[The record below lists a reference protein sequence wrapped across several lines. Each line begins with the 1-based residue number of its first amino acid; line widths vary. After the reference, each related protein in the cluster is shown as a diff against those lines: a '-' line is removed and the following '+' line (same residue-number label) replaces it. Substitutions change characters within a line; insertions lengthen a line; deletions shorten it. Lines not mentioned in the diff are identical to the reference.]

1 MFDNPV
7 DSLPSPKKKY
17 KPQKSLIAQA
27 KSAAKRQGAVKSQQW
42 HDLRRATSTMG
53 AGAVAVRTLLEGV
66 RARAGPGDEP
76 EPEPNDALSQ
86 VERVSLFVQSSTL
99 RSMVK
104 TNKNVLKVMDLWW
117 ETALRSQR
125 VFLEEPSPLADR
137 SKAVL
142 TREGFELVIGK
153 IFALLTPGGGAS
165 ADTPGGGA
173 SADGQLEA
181 ALRAS
186 EASDHGDPWAR
197 VHGRGGVAG
206 AAGEEEPPPPPQG
219 ASRAAGGSRPAR
231 AGPQLVTRERF
242 SQALFELADLWN
254 PTSDARDYV
263 AFLADLFEGVAT
275 EVCVWHAR
283 TCTPCMYARRYAR
296 VHPADL
302 FECVATKAPRS
313 ERDGGRTVICLSWVC
328 APPEAPPSLSMSLT
342 L

>member
-1 MFDNPV
+1 MGFASRLGARSPTMFDNPV

-27 KSAAKRQGAVKSQQW
+27 KSAAKRQGALMKSPQW

-142 TREGFELVIGK
+142 TRE
-153 IFALLTPGGGAS
+153 S
-165 ADTPGGGA
+165 
-173 SADGQLEA
+173 GQ
-181 ALRAS
+181 R
-186 EASDHGDPWAR
+186 
-197 VHGRGGVAG
+197 
-206 AAGEEEPPPPPQG
+206 
-219 ASRAAGGSRPAR
+219 RAAGPRAMRTPGRTGWSTCCPSRRTAALAACATCPPQASPARSCRRSACGSR
-231 AGPQLVTRERF
+231 AGR
-242 SQALFELADLWN
+242 
-254 PTSDARDYV
+254 ARD
-263 AFLADLFEGVAT
+263 
-275 EVCVWHAR
+275 
-283 TCTPCMYARRYAR
+283 
-296 VHPADL
+296 
-302 FECVATKAPRS
+302 
-313 ERDGGRTVICLSWVC
+313 
-328 APPEAPPSLSMSLT
+328 
-342 L
+342 